1 MVPSTGGEIRSRGGP
16 AVAGGT
22 AEGVSELAFRNEAET
37 DTPDW
42 FSDGRFR
49 KADLHCHSVYSTFK
63 YFRLANTRDCYN
75 RPEEVY
81 RVAKERGMD
90 FVTITDHDSIDGCLA
105 LLDRRPDLEDFFIS
119 EEVETWFPDTRQRI
133 HVNVF
138 DIDEKQHAEIQRRRP
153 NIYDLHDYIR
163 DEGIIASAN
172 HMFQNYRMRNSP
184 RRYLEEM
191 LRMFD
196 IFEVKNGAMTSHH
209 NRLIEDLMGVVRE
222 KRGAVSLVAG
232 SDAHTLAPLARV
244 YTIAEAAT
252 VREFL
257 EKVRSGQCFVW
268 GSEMGFKMLL
278 SDVYRMVFRY
288 YGSVLDWKN
297 PEFTS
302 AEKARHL
309 ALAAVGAPFSAAGLP
324 LAMTTL
330 NYLKQIFVT
339 KTVGQELLQHWDSEK
354 EPS

>member
-1 MVPSTGGEIRSRGGP
+1 MSSRNDVDPEQP
-16 AVAGGT
+16 A
-22 AEGVSELAFRNEAET
+22 
-37 DTPDW
+37 W
-42 FSDGRFR
+42 FADRRFK

-63 YFRLANTRDCYN
+63 YLRIANTRDSYN

-81 RVAKERGMD
+81 RIAKERGMD

-105 LLDRRPDLEDFFIS
+105 LLDRRPDLDDFFIS

-138 DIDEKQHAEIQRRRP
+138 DIDEKQHAEIQRRRR
-153 NIYDLHDYIR
+153 NIYDLHDYLR
-163 DEGIIASAN
+163 EERIIASAN

-184 RRYLEEM
+184 RRYFEEM

-209 NRLIEDLMGVVRE
+209 NRLVEDLMAVVRE

-244 YTIAEAAT
+244 YTVAEASSPS
-252 VREFL
+252 EFL
-257 EKVRSGQCFVW
+257 EQVRTGACFVW
-268 GSEMGFKMLL
+268 GSEMGFRMLL

-297 PEFTS
+297 PEFTRV
-302 AEKARHL
+302 EKARHL
-309 ALAAVGAPFSAAGLP
+309 AIAACGAPFSAAGLP
-324 LAMTTL
+324 FAVTTL

-339 KTVGQELLQHWDSEK
+339 KTVGQELLEHWEASKD

>member
-1 MVPSTGGEIRSRGGP
+1 MRTSRGF
-16 AVAGGT
+16 T
-22 AEGVSELAFRNEAET
+22 VSSKKEPEPEQ
-37 DTPDW
+37 PSW
-42 FSDGRFR
+42 FDDRRFR

-63 YFRLANTRDCYN
+63 YFRIANTRDSYN

-81 RVAKERGMD
+81 RLAKERGMD

-105 LLDRRPDLEDFFIS
+105 LLDRYPDLEDFFIS

-133 HVNVF
+133 HINVF
-138 DIDEKQHAEIQRRRP
+138 DIDEKQHEEIQRRRH
-153 NIYDLHDYIR
+153 NIYDLHEYLR
-163 DEGIIASAN
+163 QERIISSAN

-184 RRYLEEM
+184 RRYFEEM

-209 NRLIEDLMGVVRE
+209 NRLVEDLMAVVRE

-232 SDAHTLAPLARV
+232 SDAHTLGPLARV
-244 YTIAEAAT
+244 YTVAEAASIS
-252 VREFL
+252 EFL
-257 EKVRSGQCFVW
+257 EKVRTGACFVW
-268 GSEMGFKMLL
+268 GNEMGFRTLL

-288 YGSVLDWKN
+288 YGSVLDWRN

-309 ALAAVGAPFSAAGLP
+309 ALAAVGAPFSAAGVP
-324 LAMTTL
+324 LAVMTL

-339 KTVGQELLQHWDSEK
+339 KTVGQELLEHWEGK
-354 EPS
+354 EEPS

>member
-1 MVPSTGGEIRSRGGP
+1 MSSGNEVELETPAWFADSR
-16 AVAGGT
+16 
-22 AEGVSELAFRNEAET
+22 FK
-37 DTPDW
+37 
-42 FSDGRFR
+42 

-63 YFRLANTRDCYN
+63 YFRIANTRDSYN

-81 RVAKERGMD
+81 RLAKERGMD
-90 FVTITDHDSIDGCLA
+90 YVTITDHDSIDGCLA

-138 DIDEKQHAEIQRRRP
+138 DIDETQHAEISLRRR
-153 NIYDLHDYIR
+153 NIYDLHEYIR
-163 DEGIIASAN
+163 SENIIASAN

-184 RRYLEEM
+184 RRYFEEM

-196 IFEVKNGAMTSHH
+196 VFEVKNGAMTSHH
-209 NRLIEDLMGVVRE
+209 NRLVEDLMAVVRE

-232 SDAHTLAPLARV
+232 SDAHTLGPLARV
-244 YTIAEAAT
+244 YTVAEASS
-252 VREFL
+252 VRDFL
-257 EKVRSGQCFVW
+257 EKIRGGACFVW
-268 GSEMGFKMLL
+268 GSEMGFRTLL

-288 YGSVLDWKN
+288 YGSVLDLRN
-297 PEFTS
+297 PEFTG

-309 ALAAVGAPFSAAGLP
+309 ALAAFGAPFSAAGVP
-324 LAMTTL
+324 LAVTTL

-339 KTVGQELLQHWDSEK
+339 KTVGQELLEHWEAEEK
-354 EPS
+354 PPS

>member
-1 MVPSTGGEIRSRGGP
+1 
-16 AVAGGT
+16 
-22 AEGVSELAFRNEAET
+22 
-37 DTPDW
+37 
-42 FSDGRFR
+42 
-49 KADLHCHSVYSTFK
+49 
-63 YFRLANTRDCYN
+63 
-75 RPEEVY
+75 
-81 RVAKERGMD
+81 MD

-105 LLDRRPDLEDFFIS
+105 LLDRRPDLDDFFIS

-138 DIDEKQHAEIQRRRP
+138 DIDERQHAEIQRRRP

-163 DEGIIASAN
+163 EEGILASAN

-196 IFEVKNGAMTSHH
+196 VFEVKNGAMTSHH

-244 YTIAEAAT
+244 YTIAEAAN

-257 EKVRSGQCFVW
+257 EKIRAGQCFVW

-297 PEFTS
+297 PEFTG

-339 KTVGQELLQHWDSEK
+339 KTVGQELLQHWDSTK